1 MRKGFEPQHLPV
13 IMRRIFT
20 LSWRDRTGGDINTD
34 LQWLCH
40 SLGLFPVRDYNSSMY
55 RLFIELIKDRK
66 TDTVSSSDVLA
77 VRVGLSRGTVVH
89 HLNKMIDS
97 GITVR
102 LHEGYAL
109 KEESVQGM
117 VAHMRTRVEELF
129 DDIEDVARR
138 IDEQLS

>member
-1 MRKGFEPQHLPV
+1 MLLTTD
-13 IMRRIFT
+13 MRRSVT
-20 LSWRDRTGGDINTD
+20 LSWKDRGSGDINTD

-66 TDTVSSSDVLA
+66 TDTVSSSDALA

-97 GITVR
+97 GIAIR
-102 LHEGYAL
+102 LEEGYAL
-109 KEESVQGM
+109 RSESVEGM
-117 VAHMRTRVEELF
+117 VEQMRSRIDDLF
-129 DDIEDVARR
+129 KDIEDVARR

>member
-1 MRKGFEPQHLPV
+1 
-13 IMRRIFT
+13 MRRIMT
-20 LSWRDRTGGDINTD
+20 LSWRDRGTGDINTD

-66 TDTVSSSDVLA
+66 TDVVSSSDALA

-97 GITVR
+97 GIVIR
-102 LHEGYAL
+102 LQEGYSL
-109 KEESVQGM
+109 KEESVEGM
-117 VAHMRTRVEELF
+117 VAQMRDRIEALF
-129 DDIEDVARR
+129 TDIEDVARR

>member
-1 MRKGFEPQHLPV
+1 
-13 IMRRIFT
+13 MRRTVT
-20 LSWRDRTGGDINTD
+20 LSWKNRGSSDINTD

-66 TDTVSSSDVLA
+66 ADRVSSSDVLA

-97 GITVR
+97 GIVDR
-102 LHEGYAL
+102 LDEGYAL
-109 KEESVQGM
+109 RSESVEGM
-117 VAHMRTRVEELF
+117 VEQMRSRIDDLF
-129 DDIEDVARR
+129 KDIEDVARR

>member
-1 MRKGFEPQHLPV
+1 
-13 IMRRIFT
+13 MRRTFT
-20 LSWRDRTGGDINTD
+20 LTWRDRPGGDINTD

-66 TDTVSSSDVLA
+66 TGRVSSSDVFA
-77 VRVGLSRGTVVH
+77 ARVGLSRGTVVH

-97 GITVR
+97 GIVIR
-102 LHEGYAL
+102 HQEGYAL
-109 KEESVQGM
+109 KEQSVERM
-117 VAHMRTRVEELF
+117 VADMRERVEDLF
-129 DDIEDVARR
+129 ADIETVARR